1 MKIETQ
7 CLHEGY
13 TPGNG
18 ETRVLPIYQST
29 TYVYDSTEHVGDL
42 FDLTAEG
49 HMYSRISNPTVAA
62 VEEKIAALEGGV
74 GALCTSSGQAA
85 NLIAMLTILKSG
97 DHMISTGT
105 IYGGT
110 VNLWAVTFRRFGIEV
125 TFVDADAPKR
135 RSKRRS
141 APIQRWYSAKPCK
154 PLHCRAGYRKDG

>member
-49 HMYSRISNPTVAA
+49 HM
-62 VEEKIAALEGGV
+62 
-74 GALCTSSGQAA
+74 
-85 NLIAMLTILKSG
+85 
-97 DHMISTGT
+97 
-105 IYGGT
+105 
-110 VNLWAVTFRRFGIEV
+110 
-125 TFVDADAPKR
+125 
-135 RSKRRS
+135 
-141 APIQRWYSAKPCK
+141 
-154 PLHCRAGYRKDG
+154 